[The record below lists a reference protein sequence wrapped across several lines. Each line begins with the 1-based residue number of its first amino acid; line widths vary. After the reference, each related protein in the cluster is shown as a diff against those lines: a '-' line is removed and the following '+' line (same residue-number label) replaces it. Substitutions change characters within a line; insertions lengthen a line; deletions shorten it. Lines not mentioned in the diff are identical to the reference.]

1 MEDKKVMKFI
11 NDNHE
16 KAFNDYKDQLK
27 KAKRKEKVL
36 SVLYVIALIVAIIFF
51 IGVVQNDTKKAIEE
65 HKKTENNQWKI
76 SKELKINKQEVAK

>member
-16 KAFNDYKDQLK
+16 KAFNDYKNQLK

-51 IGVVQNDTKKAIEE
+51 IGVVQNDTKKAI
-65 HKKTENNQWKI
+65 
-76 SKELKINKQEVAK
+76 NKCMKSGNSYNYCLMEANK